1 MLMVDFGEILGNFKD
16 AIDNL
21 IAKIQAYFKSLTQ
34 YETYAWIAFGVGFI
48 LVIIA
53 LVTW

>member
-1 MLMVDFGEILGNFKD
+1 MVDFGEIMSNFN
-16 AIDNL
+16 AAVNNMM
-21 IAKIQAYFKSLTQ
+21 AKIQAYFKSLTQ

-53 LVTW
+53 LITW